1 VVGPFTLFH
10 LLSLAI
16 LAYAC
21 AMILTAPQRTSADDR
36 AVA

>member
-10 LLSLAI
+10 LLSLAV

-21 AMILTAPQRTSADDR
+21 AMILTAPQRTPADER